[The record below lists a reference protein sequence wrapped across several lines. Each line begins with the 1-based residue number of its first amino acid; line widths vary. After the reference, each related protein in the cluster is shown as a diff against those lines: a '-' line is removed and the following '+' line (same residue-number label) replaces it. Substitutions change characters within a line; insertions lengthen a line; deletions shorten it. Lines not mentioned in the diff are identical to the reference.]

1 MTALAIC
8 LIVLGVALS
17 ILGALRFA
25 ASRRRVLAPGE
36 VAPRSGLPI
45 MIAGD
50 IALLA
55 GVFLLVL

>member
-8 LIVLGVALS
+8 LIVV
-17 ILGALRFA
+17 GAA
-25 ASRRRVLAPGE
+25 ASVLGMLRLATSRRQSLAPGE
-36 VAPRSGLPI
+36 VAPGNGLPI

-50 IALLA
+50 IALIA